1 MQPAQRAKLLDECA
15 KVEAMLG
22 ALRVKVGEKFAEI
35 RQKRRKVREC
45 CTDKND
51 DDDDDDDN
59 NDDDD
64 DGEDDDSFLV
74 LFVQL

>member
-1 MQPAQRAKLLDECA
+1 MVCCFVQAQLQPAQRAKLLDECA

-51 DDDDDDDN
+51 DDDD
-59 NDDDD
+59 
-64 DGEDDDSFLV
+64 GEDDDSFLV